1 MHINPEI
8 CEIVIFRSST
18 MIFPRRDTVGQRP
31 VSRRA
36 DTTCYET
43 ERNVRPTVL
52 PYYFLEILDPDLRIN
67 SGRLQIIDAIL
78 MTLWISR

>member
-1 MHINPEI
+1 MHINREI

-18 MIFPRRDTVGQRP
+18 MIFPRRDTVSQGP

-36 DTTCYET
+36 DTTCSET
-43 ERNVRPTVL
+43 ERNVRPVL

-78 MTLWISR
+78 MTLCISR